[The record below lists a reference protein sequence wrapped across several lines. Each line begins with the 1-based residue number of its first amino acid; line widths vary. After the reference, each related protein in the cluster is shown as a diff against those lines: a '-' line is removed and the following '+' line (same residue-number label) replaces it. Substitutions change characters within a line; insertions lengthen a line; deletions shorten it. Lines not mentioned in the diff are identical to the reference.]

1 MPIPRCG
8 CFNSLEKHHDPLFK
22 RVARRGAL
30 LAAGLLAGGA
40 GAASAA
46 YPERAITL
54 VVTYPPGGTV
64 DVVARLIG
72 PKLAAELGQPVVIEN
87 RGGAGGMIGGAVVA
101 KAQPDGYTLMLDASN
116 HAQNPALHSRMQF
129 DTLSAFAPVSLLL
142 RVPNVLVVTPSYE
155 VKTVADLITLGQPD
169 QKSHVYFAS
178 AGPGSAQHLAGEL
191 FNLLAKT
198 QLQHVAYK
206 GGGPAMID
214 VMSGQV
220 PVMFASMGSAWQH
233 VKNGKLRAVALG
245 GSTRSPAAPD
255 LPTIAESGVPGYET
269 YEWNAVFAPA
279 GTPPEV
285 VTQLSQALAKVLK
298 DQAIA
303 EQLAG
308 IGAEPIGSTPAE
320 LDAFRRAEIEKWQR
334 VVKEANLK
342 LD

>member
-1 MPIPRCG
+1 M
-8 CFNSLEKHHDPLFK
+8 
-22 RVARRGAL
+22 
-30 LAAGLLAGGA
+30 
-40 GAASAA
+40 
-46 YPERAITL
+46 
-54 VVTYPPGGTV
+54 
-64 DVVARLIG
+64 
-72 PKLAAELGQPVVIEN
+72 
-87 RGGAGGMIGGAVVA
+87 
-101 KAQPDGYTLMLDASN
+101 
-116 HAQNPALHSRMQF
+116 
-129 DTLSAFAPVSLLL
+129 
-142 RVPNVLVVTPSYE
+142 PNVLVVTPSYE

>member
-1 MPIPRCG
+1 MTHP
-8 CFNSLEKHHDPLFK
+8 FK
-22 RVARRGAL
+22 RLARRSAL
-30 LAAGLLAGGA
+30 FAAAGLLAGAA

-72 PKLAAELGQPVVIEN
+72 PRLAAELGQPVVIEN

-116 HAQNPALHSRMQF
+116 HAQNPALHSKMQF
-129 DTLSAFAPVSLLL
+129 DTLAAFAPVSLLL

-155 VKTVADLITLGQPD
+155 VKTVADLIKLGQPGAKD
-169 QKSHVYFAS
+169 HVYFAS

-191 FNLLAKT
+191 FNLLART

-233 VKNGKLRAVALG
+233 VKNGKLRAVAVG
-245 GSTRSPAAPD
+245 GLERSKTAPD

-279 GTPPEV
+279 GTPPAIV
-285 VTQLSQALAKVLK
+285 DQVSQALAKVLK
-298 DQAIA
+298 DPAIA

-320 LDAFRRAEIEKWQR
+320 LDTFRRAEIAKWQR
-334 VVKEANLK
+334 VVKEAGLR

>member
-1 MPIPRCG
+1 MT
-8 CFNSLEKHHDPLFK
+8 HLFK
-22 RVARRGAL
+22 RLARRSAL
-30 LAAGLLAGGA
+30 CAAAGLLAGAA
-40 GAASAA
+40 GAAHAA
-46 YPERAITL
+46 YPERAVTL

-101 KAQPDGYTLMLDASN
+101 KAKPDGYTLMLDASN
-116 HAQNPALHSRMQF
+116 HAQNPALHNKMQF
-129 DTLSAFAPVSLLL
+129 DTLADFAPVSLLL

-155 VKTVADLITLGQPD
+155 VKTVADLIKLGQPGA
-169 QKSHVYFAS
+169 KEPVYFAS

-233 VKNGKLRAVALG
+233 VKNGKLRAVAVG
-245 GSTRSPAAPD
+245 GTQRSKTAPD

-279 GTPPEV
+279 GTPPAIV
-285 VTQLSQALAKVLK
+285 DQVSQALAKVLK
-298 DQAIA
+298 DPAIA

-320 LDAFRRAEIEKWQR
+320 LDTFRRAEIEKWQR
-334 VVKEANLK
+334 VVKEAGLK

>member
-1 MPIPRCG
+1 MTHLLNR
-8 CFNSLEKHHDPLFK
+8 L
-22 RVARRGAL
+22 ARRGAML
-30 LAAGLLAGGA
+30 AAAGLLAGAA

-46 YPERAITL
+46 YPERAVTL

-129 DTLSAFAPVSLLL
+129 DTLAAFAPVSLLL

-155 VKTVADLITLGQPD
+155 VKTVADLIKLGQPGAKD
-169 QKSHVYFAS
+169 HVYFAS

-198 QLQHVAYK
+198 ELQHVAYK

-233 VKNGKLRAVALG
+233 VKNGKLRAVAVG
-245 GSTRSPAAPD
+245 GLERSKAAPH
-255 LPTIAESGVPGYET
+255 LPTIPESGVPGYET

-279 GTPPEV
+279 GTPPAIV
-285 VTQLSQALAKVLK
+285 DQVSQALAKVLK
-298 DQAIA
+298 DPAIA

-308 IGAEPIGSTPAE
+308 IGAEPIGSTPSE
-320 LDAFRRAEIEKWQR
+320 LDTFRRAEIDKWQR
-334 VVKEANLK
+334 VVKEADLR

>member
-1 MPIPRCG
+1 M
-8 CFNSLEKHHDPLFK
+8 NSFFK
-22 RVARRGAL
+22 RLAHRGSVL
-30 LAAGLLAGGA
+30 MAAGLLAGAA

-46 YPERAITL
+46 YPERPVTL

-116 HAQNPALHSRMQF
+116 HAQNPALHSKMQF
-129 DTLSAFAPVSLLL
+129 DTLTAFAPVSLLL

-155 VKTVADLITLGQPD
+155 VKSVADLIRLGQPD
-169 QKSHVYFAS
+169 AKEPVYFAS

-198 QLQHVAYK
+198 HLQHVAYK

-220 PVMFASMGSAWQH
+220 PVMFASMGSSWQH
-233 VKNGKLRAVALG
+233 VKNGKLRAVAVG
-245 GSTRSPAAPD
+245 GSERSKAAPD

-279 GTPPEV
+279 GTPPAIV
-285 VTQLSQALAKVLK
+285 DQVSQALAKVLK
-298 DQAIA
+298 DPAIA
-303 EQLAG
+303 AQLAG

-320 LDAFRRAEIEKWQR
+320 LDTFRRAEIAKWQR